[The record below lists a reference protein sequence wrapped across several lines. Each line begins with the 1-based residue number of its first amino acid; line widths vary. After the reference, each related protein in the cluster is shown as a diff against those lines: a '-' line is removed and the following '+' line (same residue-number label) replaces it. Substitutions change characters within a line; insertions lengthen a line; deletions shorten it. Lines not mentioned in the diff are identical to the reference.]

1 MEGKV
6 QIEGRHEGVLS
17 TVRRGIKQV
26 FARFETKD
34 VWEEEEKRWE
44 EFTTKVCPLIHF
56 AKYAGGRKIVDVPCV

>member
-1 MEGKV
+1 M
-6 QIEGRHEGVLS
+6 S